1 MERATGR
8 NSHSGQQAAAGALDL
23 SSKAFRINLLRA
35 SALGAVLLA
44 AGPAAAQE
52 TSGEDATSLEKIVL
66 SAEEQLKQA
75 PGVSVVDSKDLE
87 TTPVAND
94 ISEILRKMPGAN
106 LTGTTSSG
114 QRGNQRQIELR
125 GMGPENTLILIDG
138 KPVLSRNSVR
148 MGRAGERD
156 TRGDTNWVP
165 AEMIERIEV
174 IRGPAAARYGSG
186 AAGGVVNIITKRPE
200 KMSGSVTTYFALPQ
214 HSEEGGTVR
223 TNVTLGG
230 PILDWLSFRLNAGYA
245 RTEPDDPNIN
255 ADATLIPGETPA
267 AGREGV
273 VNKDVRGLL
282 SFTPRDDHRF
292 DLEAAYSRQG
302 NLYAGD
308 RQLSAS
314 SALLNS
320 LTGEETNAMT
330 RKTYSLTHAGE
341 YDFGSSNSY
350 VQWERTLNNRM
361 LEGLAGSVEGAINT
375 TERGT
380 ITLDN
385 ITAKS
390 EWNLPLHIGFEQML
404 TIGGEFRGEW
414 MDDPVSIRQDL
425 NGASVPGTV
434 SNPADRDPNVDAQL
448 FGVMLEDNIEIT
460 DSWTLTPGLRFD
472 HHSTFGGNWSPSL
485 NTTYMLT
492 ETISLKAGIA
502 RAFKAP
508 NLYQLNP
515 NYVYRTRGN
524 GCPIDY
530 PNLGNGCLVVGNP
543 DLNPEISVNKEI
555 GINYNDE
562 KGWNAGLT
570 YFHNDYKDRIASGIV
585 PEGVSGTA
593 QYFRW
598 YNVPEAVVQGLEG
611 NLAVPLLDT
620 LTWSTNATYMIESK
634 DKQNNQPLSLIPEYT
649 VNTSLDWAA
658 TEQLTLILSATHY
671 GKTESPTVTATTG
684 GAVTNPLARE
694 AYTLVNAG
702 MKYDLNDHF
711 RMSAGVT
718 NLFDKRLFREG
729 SGNNAGANTYNEP
742 GRTFY
747 LSLSATF

>member
-1 MERATGR
+1 MRMIKKGAFGR
-8 NSHSGQQAAAGALDL
+8 TAPAAGAEGL
-23 SSKAFRINLLRA
+23 KFHLLRA
-35 SALGAVLLA
+35 SALGLVLMQA
-44 AGPAAAQE
+44 PFAQAQE
-52 TSGEDATSLEKIVL
+52 TADTTSLDKIVL

-75 PGVSVVDSKDLE
+75 PGVSVISAADLE
-87 TTPVAND
+87 RTPVAND

-186 AAGGVVNIITKRPE
+186 AAGGVVNVITKRPE

-245 RTEPDDPNIN
+245 RTEPDDENIN
-255 ADATLIPGETPA
+255 ARATVPGGTLA

-273 VNKDVRGLL
+273 INKDVRGLL

-292 DLEAAYSRQG
+292 DLEGSYSRQG
-302 NLYAGD
+302 NLFAGD
-308 RQLSAS
+308 SQLGTITPAVRD
-314 SALLNS
+314 S
-320 LTGEETNAMT
+320 LFGTETNSMT
-330 RKTYSLTHAGE
+330 RRTVSLTHFGD
-341 YDFGSSNSY
+341 YDFGKSNSY
-350 VQWERTLNNRM
+350 VQWERTLNRR
-361 LEGLAGSVEGAINT
+361 LSEALAGGPEGSIQANST
-375 TERGT
+375 WGT

-385 ITAKS
+385 VTAKS

-404 TIGGEFRGEW
+404 TMGAEFRGEW
-414 MDDPVSIRQDL
+414 MNDPVSILQGL
-425 NGASVPGTV
+425 NGATVPGTV
-434 SNPADRDPNVDAQL
+434 TNPALRDPNVSAQM

-460 DSWTLTPGLRFD
+460 DNWTLTPGIRFD
-472 HHSTFGGNWSPSL
+472 HHSSFGGNWSPSL
-485 NTTYMLT
+485 NTTYRLT

-515 NYVYRTRGN
+515 NYVYRTNGN

-530 PNLGNGCLVVGNP
+530 PSLGNGCLVLGNP
-543 DLNPEISVNKEI
+543 DLNPEIAINKEI
-555 GINYNDE
+555 GINYTDDN
-562 KGWNAGLT
+562 GWNAGIT
-570 YFHNDYKDRIASGIV
+570 YFHNDYKDRIASGMV
-585 PEGVSGTA
+585 PEGTSGTTR
-593 QYFRW
+593 YFRW

-611 NLAVPLLDT
+611 NLAVPVMEG

-634 DKQNNQPLSLIPEYT
+634 DKRNNQPLSLIPEYT
-649 VNTSLDWAA
+649 INTSLDWAA
-658 TEQLTLILSATHY
+658 TEKLTLILSATHY
-671 GKTESPTVTATTG
+671 GKTESPTLTATTG
-684 GAVTNPLARE
+684 GAVTNPEARG

-711 RMSAGVT
+711 RMNAGV
-718 NLFDKRLFREG
+718 NNIFDKRQFREG
-729 SGNNAGANTYNEP
+729 NSNQAGANTYNEA

>member
-1 MERATGR
+1 MRMIIKGAF
-8 NSHSGQQAAAGALDL
+8 GQTAPQAGARVLKDH
-23 SSKAFRINLLRA
+23 LLRA
-35 SALGAVLLA
+35 SALGLVLMQA
-44 AGPAAAQE
+44 SFAQAQE
-52 TSGEDATSLEKIVL
+52 AADTTSLDKIVL

-75 PGVSVVDSKDLE
+75 PGVSVISATDLE
-87 TTPVAND
+87 RTPVAND
-94 ISEILRKMPGAN
+94 LSEILRKMPGAN

-186 AAGGVVNIITKRPE
+186 AAGGVVNIITKRPD
-200 KMSGSVTTYFALPQ
+200 KMSGSVNTYFALPQ
-214 HSEEGGTVR
+214 HSEEGSTLR
-223 TNVTLGG
+223 TNVTVGG

-245 RTEPDDPNIN
+245 RTEPDDQDIN
-255 ADATLIPGETPA
+255 AAETIDGGSPA

-273 VNKDVRGLL
+273 INKDVRGLL

-302 NLYAGD
+302 NLFAGD
-308 RQLSAS
+308 SQLGTIDDSVKNG
-314 SALLNS
+314 LFG
-320 LTGEETNAMT
+320 TETNSMT
-330 RKTYSLTHAGE
+330 RRTVSLTHFGD
-341 YDFGSSNSY
+341 YDFGKSSSY
-350 VQWERTLNNRM
+350 VQWERTLNRR
-361 LEGLAGSVEGAINT
+361 LSEGPAGRVEGAILPDAT
-375 TERGT
+375 WGT

-385 ITAKS
+385 VTAKS
-390 EWNLPLHIGFEQML
+390 EWNLPLNLGFEQML
-404 TIGGEFRGEW
+404 TAGAEFRGEW
-414 MDDPVSIRQDL
+414 MDDPVSITQGL
-425 NGASVPGTV
+425 NGATIPGTA
-434 SNPADRDPNVDAQL
+434 SNPALRDPNVNAQM

-460 DSWTLTPGLRFD
+460 EDWTLTPGIRFD
-472 HHSTFGGNWSPSL
+472 HHSSFGGNWSPSL

-492 ETISLKAGIA
+492 PNISLKAGIA

-515 NYVYRTRGN
+515 NYVYFTRGN
-524 GCPIDY
+524 GCPIDF
-530 PNLGNGCLVVGNP
+530 PNLGSGCFVIGNP
-543 DLNPEISVNKEI
+543 DLNPEIAINKEV
-555 GINYNDE
+555 GINYNDDN
-562 KGWNAGLT
+562 GWNAGIT

-585 PEGVSGTA
+585 PEGRSGRA

-611 NLAVPLLDT
+611 NLAVPVMQD

-634 DKQNNQPLSLIPEYT
+634 DKRNNQPLSLIPEYT
-649 VNTSLDWAA
+649 INTSLDWAA
-658 TEQLTLILSATHY
+658 TEKLTLILSATHY
-671 GKTESPTVTATTG
+671 GKTESPTLTATTG
-684 GAVTNPLARE
+684 GAVTNPEARA

-702 MKYDLNDHF
+702 MKYELNDHF
-711 RMSAGVT
+711 RMNAGV
-718 NLFDKRLFREG
+718 NNIFDKRQFREG